1 MKTVFKNMTNLYL
14 LILTIAVCTALAFT
28 CLSKGKGLSDKI
40 SLRHIS
46 VGTNIKKYSDGQ
58 TYIIYV
64 PEKCKENP
72 CEITSILVIVHGYT
86 GNQAGQRGI
95 EITKK
100 NLERWTKYAEKYNC
114 ILLAPHFDELTFDN
128 DYQRLNLDGKRSDLR
143 LNAIVDTVKT
153 AFPELKQTK
162 LKLFGFSGGGQFV
175 HRYCAFHPD
184 MVDRAVIG
192 ASGWYM
198 WPDSELDYPLG
209 TNLKSYPN
217 VNEKIDLPRYVQS
230 DMLVIVG
237 ENDQKQGSF
246 RDNYKDAD
254 LDILQ
259 GENRL
264 ERAKRWVNELN
275 IIAYKNNVKC
285 SVQLKVAENTAH
297 EINGSLLKTSAE
309 FLFE

>member
-14 LILTIAVCTALAFT
+14 LILIIAVCTALAFT
-28 CLSKGKGLSDKI
+28 CKGKGISDNI
-40 SLRHIS
+40 SLRQIS
-46 VGTNIKKYSDGQ
+46 VGTNKKKFSDGQ
-58 TYIIYV
+58 TYFLHV
-64 PEKCKENP
+64 PEKLKKNP
-72 CEITSILVIVHGYT
+72 SEITSILVIVHGYT
-86 GNQAGQRGI
+86 GNQAGVRGI

-100 NLERWTKYAEKYNC
+100 NLERWKKYAEKYNC
-114 ILLAPHFDELTFDN
+114 ILLAPHFDEITFDN

-153 AFPELKQTK
+153 AFPELKNTK

-198 WPDSELDYPLG
+198 WPDQELDYPLG
-209 TNLKSYPN
+209 TNLKSFPN
-217 VNEKIDLPRYVQS
+217 VNEKIDLVRYVQS

-237 ENDQKQGSF
+237 ENDEKQGAF

-254 LDILQ
+254 LDIIQ

-285 SVQLKVAENTAH
+285 GVQLKVAENTAH
-297 EINGSLLKTSAE
+297 EINGNLLKTSAE

>member
-1 MKTVFKNMTNLYL
+1 MTNLFIL
-14 LILTIAVCTALAFT
+14 VLTITVCTVLAFT
-28 CLSKGKGLSDKI
+28 CLSPGNRISEKI
-40 SLRHIS
+40 SFRKIS
-46 VGTNIKKYSDGQ
+46 VGTSKKKFNDGQ
-58 TYIIYV
+58 TYYIYV
-64 PEKCKENP
+64 PQKCKENP

-114 ILLAPHFDELTFDN
+114 ILLAPHFDENTFDN

-143 LNAIVDTVKT
+143 LNAIIDSVKT
-153 AFPELKQTK
+153 SFPELKNTK

-184 MVDRAVIG
+184 MVDRAVVG

-198 WPDSELDYPLG
+198 WPDNELDYPLG
-209 TNLKSYPN
+209 TNLRSYPN
-217 VNEKIDLPRYVQS
+217 IVEKIDLEKFVQLN
-230 DMLVIVG
+230 MLVIVG
-237 ENDQKQGSF
+237 EEDEKQGTF
-246 RDNYKDAD
+246 RDNYKDAN
-254 LDILQ
+254 LDMLQ
-259 GENRL
+259 GANRM

-275 IIAYKNNVKC
+275 IIAYKNNVTC
-285 SVQLKVAENTAH
+285 NVQLKVEENTAH
-297 EINGSLLKTSAE
+297 EINSSLLKTSAE

>member
-1 MKTVFKNMTNLYL
+1 MKIVFKYMTNLFII
-14 LILTIAVCTALAFT
+14 ILTITVCSALAFA
-28 CLSKGKGLSDKI
+28 CLGTDKHI
-40 SLRHIS
+40 SEKFSFRKIS
-46 VGTNIKKYSDGQ
+46 VGTSKKKYNDGQ
-58 TYIIYV
+58 TYYIYV
-64 PEKCKENP
+64 PQKCKENP
-72 CEITSILVIVHGYT
+72 SEITSILVIVHGYT
-86 GNQAGQRGI
+86 GNQAGVRGI

-114 ILLAPHFDELTFDN
+114 ILLAPHFDEITFDN

-153 AFPELKQTK
+153 AFPELKNTK

-198 WPDSELDYPLG
+198 WPDHELDYPLG
-209 TNLKSYPN
+209 TNLRSFPN
-217 VNEKIDLPRYVQS
+217 VNEKIDLVRYVQS

-237 ENDQKQGSF
+237 ENDEKQGAF

-297 EINGSLLKTSAE
+297 EINGNLLKTSAE